1 MCFQRLVKA
10 ENRRLVY
17 CFGLGILDCCP
28 LFRQLSISD
37 QRPEV
42 CPFDTLA
49 KLSVL
54 ARRGD
59 ISNQTLPVA
68 GIQPLRSFN
77 C

>member
-1 MCFQRLVKA
+1 MCFQRLVNA

-17 CFGLGILDCCP
+17 CFGLGQLDCCP
-28 LFRQLSISD
+28 LFCQLSISD
-37 QRPEV
+37 QRLEV

-59 ISNQTLPVA
+59 ISNQTHPVA
-68 GIQPLRSFN
+68 GIQPLRMLQ